1 MSHSQ
6 YRQRIYLLLI
16 LLAGTFTARAQGENM
31 DTLFD
36 IHHLLAYLVA
46 AFLISVFVML
56 FINRLYYFRAKEATN
71 HQRRL
76 NAQLSIILDSNNTHT
91 WTYDIERDLF
101 TAISSNDQ
109 TEQKYSP
116 IEFSQLYDRD
126 DFRELLNI
134 IADIIEGKL
143 LTESLIVKS
152 AMAKDTAEPQH
163 LYDINLSVLR
173 RKRRGRALMLLG
185 IQRDITEDRAKEEQA
200 HKLML
205 RYQTVFNSSQV
216 DMLFYGTDGYL
227 KDINDKACE
236 TFKVA
241 DRQSLLRHGVKF
253 SDIPTYEGMDIMKVE
268 NTQFSSIV
276 DVDKQKREDER
287 IPDSKISGEFYYEAN
302 LAPVKNEEG
311 ETTGIVVAGRNITEM
326 VESFHRQQEATSL
339 LNKTTKDMQNYIDNI
354 NYSMKI
360 SDVRFV
366 DYDPDTHELKI
377 SSDLNKVQY
386 KLPQLRAVTLIDQK
400 ERRKSKGL
408 FLKMDKRYRKSF
420 DATFPT
426 ILRDKEGRRVYLD
439 FQMMPILDKTGHVT
453 HYFGMCRNVTEMVY
467 TEKMLQEETAKAQ
480 ETEQLKSTFLQNMS
494 YELRTPLNAVVGFAE
509 LYNAEHNPEDEPVFA
524 EEIKTNT
531 NVLLRLINDI
541 LFISRLDA
549 RMIEF
554 DLQPNDFATLFD
566 GWCYM
571 GWSAV
576 TQNPNVKTIVENPY
590 NSLIVNIDQQHLGM
604 VVQKLC
610 TYAAFG
616 SRQGSEG
623 MVRAKYEYHH
633 GELTITIED
642 NGQGLSPEAK
652 AKLFDRFSRNNNGG
666 DQQSTG
672 LDLPIVKELV
682 EQMGGT
688 IELQSESG
696 KGTTFYISI
705 PCEMINLEKKSE
717 III

>member
-6 YRQRIYLLLI
+6 YRQRIYLLLF
-16 LLAGTFTARAQGENM
+16 LLAGTLSVRAQAENM
-31 DTLFD
+31 ETLFD

-56 FINRLYYFRAKEATN
+56 FINRLYYFRAKEADN

-76 NAQLSIILDSNNTHT
+76 NAQLSAILDSSHTHT

-101 TAISSNDQ
+101 TVVSSSEQ
-109 TEQKYSP
+109 AEQKYSP
-116 IEFSQLYDRD
+116 IEFSQIYDRD
-126 DFRELLNI
+126 DFRNLLAI
-134 IADIIEGKL
+134 ISDIGEKKT

-152 AMAKDTAEPQH
+152 APTEAEDGQ
-163 LYDINLSVLR
+163 LRIYDINVSVLR
-173 RKRRGRALMLLG
+173 RNRKDMPMVLLG

-216 DMLFYGTDGYL
+216 DMIFYGADGYM

-236 TFKVA
+236 TFKIT
-241 DRQSLLRHGVKF
+241 DRQAMLNRGVKF
-253 SDIPTYEGMDIMKVE
+253 TDIPAYRNLDMMMIE
-268 NTQFSSIV
+268 NTQLSSIT
-276 DVDKQKREDER
+276 DVDKQKRENER
-287 IPDSKISGEFYYEAN
+287 IPETKIGGKMYYEVN
-302 LAPVKNEEG
+302 LSPVKNEEG
-311 ETTGIVVAGRNITEM
+311 ETTGVVAAGRNITEM

-339 LNKTTKDMQNYIDNI
+339 LNKSTKDMETYIDNI

-386 KLPQLRAVTLIDQK
+386 KLQQLRAVTLIDQK
-400 ERRKSKGL
+400 ERRKCKGL
-408 FLKMDKRYRKSF
+408 LLKMDKRHNKSLN
-420 DATFPT
+420 ATLPT
-426 ILRDKEGRRVYLD
+426 ILRDKDGRRVYLE
-439 FQMMPILDKTGHVT
+439 FQMMPILDKTGYIT

-554 DLQPNDFATLFD
+554 DLQPNDFAILFD

-571 GWSAV
+571 GWSAM
-576 TQNPNVKTIVENPY
+576 TQNPNLKTIVENPY
-590 NSLIVNIDQQHLGM
+590 NSLIVNIDQQHLEM

-610 TYAAFG
+610 TYAAYS

-623 MVRAKYEYHH
+623 VVRAKYEYHH

-642 NGQGLSPEAK
+642 NGQGLSPEAR
-652 AKLFDRFSRNNNGG
+652 AKLFDRFSRNDNEG

>member
-16 LLAGTFTARAQGENM
+16 LLAGSFSVRAQGENM

-152 AMAKDTAEPQH
+152 AMPKDTAEPLH

-652 AKLFDRFSRNNNGG
+652 TKLFDRFSRNNNGG

>member
-16 LLAGTFTARAQGENM
+16 LLAGAFTARAQGENM

-152 AMAKDTAEPQH
+152 AMPKDTAEPQH

-652 AKLFDRFSRNNNGG
+652 AKLFDRFSRNINGG

>member
-16 LLAGTFTARAQGENM
+16 LLAGTLSARAQGENM

-590 NSLIVNIDQQHLGM
+590 NSLIVNIDQAARHVHLITGHRPLFLNSSSGKIRKRLHLPVEM
-604 VVQKLC
+604 
-610 TYAAFG
+610 
-616 SRQGSEG
+616 E
-623 MVRAKYEYHH
+623 
-633 GELTITIED
+633 ELAQIHLLVIFVDDAVEIILVGLRHLISILIHQLIQFIT
-642 NGQGLSPEAK
+642 K
-652 AKLFDRFSRNNNGG
+652 
-666 DQQSTG
+666 
-672 LDLPIVKELV
+672 
-682 EQMGGT
+682 
-688 IELQSESG
+688 LQSG
-696 KGTTFYISI
+696 LISFNI
-705 PCEMINLEKKSE
+705 R
-717 III
+717 

>member
-16 LLAGTFTARAQGENM
+16 LLAGSFSVRAQGENM

-152 AMAKDTAEPQH
+152 AMPKDTAEPLH

-185 IQRDITEDRAKEEQA
+185 IQRDITEDRSKEEQA

-439 FQMMPILDKTGHVT
+439 FQMMPILDRTGHVT

>member
-1 MSHSQ
+1 M
-6 YRQRIYLLLI
+6 I
-16 LLAGTFTARAQGENM
+16 LLAGTLSARAQGENM

-152 AMAKDTAEPQH
+152 AMPKDTAEPQH

>member
-1 MSHSQ
+1 
-6 YRQRIYLLLI
+6 
-16 LLAGTFTARAQGENM
+16 M

-152 AMAKDTAEPQH
+152 AMPKDTAEPLH

-185 IQRDITEDRAKEEQA
+185 IQRDITEDRSKEEQA

-439 FQMMPILDKTGHVT
+439 FQMMPILDRTGHVT

>member
-1 MSHSQ
+1 MSHTQ
-6 YRQRIYLLLI
+6 YRQRIYLLLF
-16 LLAGTFTARAQGENM
+16 LLAGTLSVRAQAENM
-31 DTLFD
+31 ETLFD

-46 AFLISVFVML
+46 GFLMSVFIML
-56 FINRLYYFRAKEATN
+56 FINRLYYFRAKEADN

-76 NAQLSIILDSNNTHT
+76 NAQLSAILDSSHTHT

-101 TAISSNDQ
+101 TVVSSSEQ
-109 TEQKYSP
+109 AEQKYSP

-134 IADIIEGKL
+134 IGDIIEGKL
-143 LTESLIVKS
+143 LTESLLVKS
-152 AMAKDTAEPQH
+152 AMPKDAAEPQRF
-163 LYDINLSVLR
+163 YDINVSVLR
-173 RKRRGRALMLLG
+173 RNRRDRALMLLG

-216 DMLFYGTDGYL
+216 DMLFYDTDGYL
-227 KDINDKACE
+227 KDINEKACE

-241 DRQSLLRHGVKF
+241 DRQLLLKHGVKF
-253 SDIPTYEGMDIMKVE
+253 SDIPTYEGMDIMKIE

-276 DVDKQKREDER
+276 DVDKQKRENER
-287 IPDSKISGEFYYEAN
+287 VPDTKISGEFYYEAN

-339 LNKTTKDMQNYIDNI
+339 LNKSTKDMETYIDNI

-386 KLPQLRAVTLIDQK
+386 KLQQLRAVTLIDQK
-400 ERRKSKGL
+400 ERRKCKGL
-408 FLKMDKRYRKSF
+408 LLKMDKRHNKSLN
-420 DATFPT
+420 ATLPT
-426 ILRDKEGRRVYLD
+426 ILRDKDGRRVYLE
-439 FQMMPILDKTGHVT
+439 FQMMPILDKTGYIT
-453 HYFGMCRNVTEMVY
+453 HYFGICRNVTEMVY

-554 DLQPNDFATLFD
+554 DLQPNDFAILFD

-571 GWSAV
+571 GWSAM
-576 TQNPNVKTIVENPY
+576 TQNPNMKTIVENPY
-590 NSLIVNIDQQHLGM
+590 NSLIVNIDQQHLEM

-610 TYAAFG
+610 TYAAYS

-623 MVRAKYEYHH
+623 LVRAKYEYHH

-642 NGQGLSPEAK
+642 NGQGLSPEAR
-652 AKLFDRFSRNNNGG
+652 AKLFDRFSRNDNEG